1 VIEWLI
7 TTSLDVEFVVKRTE
21 KILEP
26 SNPELCSYGSSD
38 RRIIFVDSNVFCNF
52 GKKIISYFKKNKIKA
67 KIISIDISEE
77 KKDLDTLMYILKCLE
92 DFGLLRRS
100 EPIISIGGG
109 VLLDVVGLAASIYRR
124 GVPYIKVPTTLLAV
138 VDASVGVKTSINHF
152 NRRNRLGTYYAPCVS
167 LLDTQFFVT
176 LPCRE
181 IYSAMG
187 EIIKIAVIK
196 NLSLFKVLEINA
208 KDLISSKFGHKS
220 SSEVIETSIHDMIL
234 ELESNLWEKNL
245 KRCVDFGHS
254 FSPLL
259 EMRSLKNKNVND
271 LTHGEAVSLDVIFS
285 CCLSVYKNLMD
296 YSELLRVVKV
306 CKDSK
311 LPIFHEF
318 YEDKIML
325 WEALLD
331 TTKHRNGNQNLPIPI
346 SIGSYVFIQDITLED
361 IEKSIL
367 IYRKVLNEIK

>member
-1 VIEWLI
+1 MREWLVK
-7 TTSLDVEFVVKRTE
+7 TSLEVEFIVKRTE
-21 KILEP
+21 KILDP
-26 SNPELCSYGSSD
+26 MNPELCSYGSSS
-38 RRIIFVDSNVFCNF
+38 RRIVFVDSNVFCNF
-52 GKKIISYFKKNKIKA
+52 GTKIINYFKKNKIKA

-109 VLLDVVGLAASIYRR
+109 VLLDVVGFAANIYRR

-167 LLDTQFFVT
+167 LLDTQFLST
-176 LPCRE
+176 LPYKE
-181 IYSAMG
+181 IHSAMG
-187 EIIKIAVIK
+187 EIVKIAVIK
-196 NLSLFKVLEINA
+196 NLNLFKTLESNT
-208 KDLISSKFGHKS
+208 KDLVLNKFEHKS
-220 SSEVIETSIHDMIL
+220 SSDVIDTSIHDMIL
-234 ELESNLWEKNL
+234 ELEPNLWEKNL

-254 FSPLL
+254 FSPLI
-259 EMRSLKNKNVND
+259 EMRSLKNKNVSD
-271 LTHGEAVSLDVIFS
+271 LTHGEAVALDVIFS
-285 CCLSVYKNLMD
+285 CCLSVHKNLMN
-296 YSELLRVVKV
+296 YYELLRVMKV

-318 YEDKIML
+318 YEDKIIL

-331 TTKHRNGNQNLPIPI
+331 TTKHRNGNQNLPIPTT
-346 SIGSYVFIQDITLED
+346 IGSYTFIQDVTLED
-361 IEKSIL
+361 IEKSVL
-367 IYRKVLNEIK
+367 IYKRAINEI